1 MYIYTCFLCMYV
13 HMPKITTT
21 IHKVRQRQSERD
33 REREREKERERET
46 DRDRHTQN
54 ESKRGWQPNSTQWIS
69 DGNLP
74 SFYNSQ
80 PGNDI
85 AHFNSHTGAR
95 VVAQKSHTP
104 DLIQIPAVDLQDL
117 PALSIPKLQR

>member
-33 REREREKERERET
+33 RERERERKRERER
-46 DRDRHTQN
+46 DRQRQTHTEREQTRMATKLN
-54 ESKRGWQPNSTQWIS
+54 T
-69 DGNLP
+69 
-74 SFYNSQ
+74 
-80 PGNDI
+80 
-85 AHFNSHTGAR
+85 
-95 VVAQKSHTP
+95 
-104 DLIQIPAVDLQDL
+104 IPAVDLQDL